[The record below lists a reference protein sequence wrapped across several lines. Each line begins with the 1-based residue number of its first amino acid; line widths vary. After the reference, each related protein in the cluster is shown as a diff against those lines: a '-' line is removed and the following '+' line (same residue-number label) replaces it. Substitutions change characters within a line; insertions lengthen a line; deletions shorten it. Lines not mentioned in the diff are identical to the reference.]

1 MITKEEMDF
10 LSRYENNFICALRAD
25 YTRAIPNVHLK
36 RMVEIYEREKG
47 INKYNICYHC
57 SSSILR
63 FVKAIGVLYNENK
76 EKNGKQTIQTQGNGE
91 DKVHK
96 LAREQESNTEKTT
109 SKGKAKAVR
118 ANKNPD
124 SRKA

>member
-57 SSSILR
+57 SSAILR
-63 FVKAIGVLYNENK
+63 FVKAMAVLYNENK

-96 LAREQESNTEKTT
+96 LAREQAGLQKTSNGQT
-109 SKGKAKAVR
+109 KAKRVR
-118 ANKNPD
+118 KD
-124 SRKA
+124 

>member
-10 LSRYENNFICALRAD
+10 LSRYENNFKCALGAD
-25 YTRAIPNVHLK
+25 YTRPIPEVHLK

-63 FVKAIGVLYNENK
+63 FVKAMAVLYNENK
-76 EKNGKQTIQTQGNGE
+76 GMNDTQSIYKQGNGE

-96 LAREQESNTEKTT
+96 LAREQEGYTEKVIA
-109 SKGKAKAVR
+109 KGKTKAAR

>member
-10 LSRYENNFICALRAD
+10 LSRYENNFTCALRAD
-25 YTRAIPNVHLK
+25 YTRPIPEVHLK
-36 RMVEIYEREKG
+36 RMVEIYEREKR

-63 FVKAIGVLYNENK
+63 FVKNLAVLYNENK
-76 EKNGKQTIQTQGNGE
+76 GMNDTQSIYKQGNGE

-96 LAREQESNTEKTT
+96 LAREQAGLQKTSNGKT
-109 SKGKAKAVR
+109 KAKRVS
-118 ANKNPD
+118 KD
-124 SRKA
+124 